1 MTGGNTSVFLERYAA
16 ATVYSCDVCDDDFCR
31 QIYDC
36 VERASAYMC
45 LCSAVKILDSQ
56 SVSQSASRGSAVRM
70 SACGFGRESAA
81 YIAYSL
87 E

>member
-56 SVSQSASRGSAVRM
+56 SVSRPVVARLCVCLRVDSDV
-70 SACGFGRESAA
+70 
-81 YIAYSL
+81 SL
-87 E
+87 PRI

>member
-56 SVSQSASRGSAVRM
+56 SVSQSVGQSRL
-70 SACGFGRESAA
+70 GRA
-81 YIAYSL
+81 YICVWIRT
-87 E
+87 

>member
-45 LCSAVKILDSQ
+45 LCCAVKILDSQ
-56 SVSQSASRGSAVRM
+56 SVSQSVGQSWLCVYLCVDSDV
-70 SACGFGRESAA
+70 
-81 YIAYSL
+81 SL
-87 E
+87 PRI